1 MSQTNKIS
9 MLRPSRRVIEFPRN
23 KNSDNISAET
33 EESKKRTIELYE
45 SLERVWCS
53 LRPAHE
59 TRGSWIQKN
68 ETLVRM
74 RSIYELCKNGE

>member
-1 MSQTNKIS
+1 MSNASKNLEMKTN
-9 MLRPSRRVIEFPRN
+9 RRVIEFPRI
-23 KNSDNISAET
+23 KNVDKIFSES
-33 EESKKRTIELYE
+33 EESKKRTVELYE

-74 RSIYELCKNGE
+74 RSAYELCKNGG